1 MDNYRAH
8 ILLCYGG
15 ACLSS
20 GADKVKEAL
29 ETELG
34 RAGLH
39 NEIDIIATGCMGT
52 CELGPVMVVYPEGIF
67 YQRVLPE
74 DVPEIVQE
82 HLLKGRIVKRLLYKK
97 PEKEELIAM
106 FNDIDFFKLQKKIA
120 LRNCGNINPLDIE
133 EYIAADG
140 YMALGKALTEMKPEE
155 VIEFIKES
163 GLRGRGGAGFPTGL
177 KWQFTA
183 AAPGSQKYVLCNA
196 DEGDPGAFMD
206 RSLLEGD
213 PHSIIEAMMIC
224 GYAIGADQGYVY
236 VRAEY
241 PLAIERLSQAIKDAQ
256 NNQLLGN
263 NILGTDFNFNL
274 EIRMGA
280 GAFVCGEETALIHSI
295 EGKRGEPRPKP
306 PFPAQKG
313 LFDCPTV
320 LNNVETYANVPY
332 IILNGPKEFAS
343 LGTEK
348 SKGTKVFALA
358 GDINN
363 TGLIEVPMGI
373 PLGTIIYDIGGG
385 IPNNKKLKAVQIGG
399 PSGGCIP
406 VEHLNVKVDY
416 ESLKELGAIMGSGG
430 LIVMDED
437 TCMVD
442 IARYFMEFI
451 QEESCGKCTPCRE
464 GTRIMFNIL
473 TRICQGKGTMEDLDN
488 LEQLAYEIKDTA
500 LCGLGQTAPNPILS
514 TLKYFREEYIEHIQD
529 KKCRAGVCAD
539 LVYAPCSNSC
549 PASVDVP
556 AYLAYTKIG
565 QYERAL
571 KAHMKTN
578 PFPAVCGRVCPAFC
592 ESRCRRRDIDEAI
605 NIRAVKRF
613 MADEVKKY
621 QPSYPDKKESNGKKV
636 AVIGAGPSGLSCAYF
651 LTMIGYE
658 VVVFEALPEPGGML
672 TYAIPEYRLPKE
684 IVRKE
689 IEELIRYGIKVKTNT
704 SIGKDVTIEQLRK
717 EGYQAFYLA
726 AGAWD
731 CVVPPINGLENDK
744 VMSGLDFLFK
754 VNSGEKINVGDEV
767 VVIGG
772 GNTAIDAARTA
783 KRLGANVSIIY
794 RRTRSEMP
802 ADIEEIEQAEIEGVN
817 VFVLQNIKSVS
828 ENNGRLKVEMVKMRL
843 GEFDSSGRR
852 RPIEIAATPFLK
864 EIDTLIL
871 ALGQKTKI
879 KEIVEAESITLNRN
893 DTVKY
898 VSANGKTSVKDIFAG
913 GDVVS
918 GPATVVEAI
927 GAAQNAAEEIDSYL
941 TGKKEEEYYP
951 WRVKDPIEVSFN
963 PEDEP
968 VSWGRESH
976 HLIPLDKRKGNTEVE
991 NTWESSIAQR
1001 ESERCLRCEYKE
1013 EEEGL

>member
-20 GADKVKEAL
+20 GSDKVKVIL
-29 ETELG
+29 ESELEQ
-34 RAGLH
+34 AELH
-39 NEIDIIATGCMGT
+39 HEIDIITTGCMGT
-52 CELGPVMVVYPEGIF
+52 CELGPVMVIYPEGIF
-67 YQRVLPE
+67 YQKVKPE

-82 HLLKGRIVKRLLYKK
+82 HLLKGRVVKRLLYKK
-97 PEKEELIAM
+97 PEKEQLVAM

-120 LRNCGNINPLDIE
+120 LRNCGNIDPLNIE

-140 YMALGKALTEMKPEE
+140 YLALGKVLTEMKPEE
-155 VIEFIKES
+155 VIDIVKKS

-183 AAPGSQKYVLCNA
+183 AATGSQKYVLCNA

-206 RSLLEGD
+206 RSILEGD
-213 PHSIIEAMMIC
+213 PHSVIEAMMIC

-241 PLAIERLSQAIKDAQ
+241 PLAVERLSQAIEDAKK
-256 NNQLLGN
+256 NGLLGK
-263 NILGTDFNFNL
+263 NILSTNFNFNL

-320 LNNVETYANVPY
+320 LNNVETFANIPY
-332 IILNGPKEFAS
+332 IILNGPAEFAS

-406 VEHLNVKVDY
+406 IEHLNTKVDY

-464 GTRIMFNIL
+464 GTRIMLNIL
-473 TRICQGKGTMEDLDN
+473 TKICQGQGTMEDIDR
-488 LEQLAYEIKDTA
+488 LEQLAYDIKDTA

-514 TLKYFREEYIEHIQD
+514 TLRYFRDEYIEHIRD

-539 LVYAPCSNSC
+539 LIYAPCSNSC

-556 AYLAYTKIG
+556 AYLAYTKVG
-565 QYERAL
+565 QYQRAL
-571 KAHMKTN
+571 KAHLKTN

-592 ESRCRRRDIDEAI
+592 ESRCRRRDIDAAV

-613 MADEVKKY
+613 MADQVENYKDA
-621 QPSYPDKKESNGKKV
+621 YPDKKEFNGIRV

-651 LTMIGYE
+651 LTMLGYE
-658 VVVFEALPEPGGML
+658 VTVFEALPKPGGML
-672 TYAIPEYRLPKE
+672 TYAIPEYRLPRTIVNKE
-684 IVRKE
+684 IT
-689 IEELIRYGIKVKTNT
+689 ELIKYGIKIKTNT
-704 SIGKDVTIEQLRK
+704 KVGTDITINQLRQ
-717 EGYQAFYLA
+717 EGFQAFYLA

-731 CVVPPINGLENDK
+731 SVIPPIEGLGSSK
-744 VMSGLDFLFK
+744 VMSGLDFLYR
-754 VNSGEKINVGDEV
+754 VNNGDEIRVGKEV
-767 VVIGG
+767 VVVGG

-783 KRLGANVSIIY
+783 LRLGAKVSLVY

-802 ADIEEIEQAEIEGVN
+802 ADMEEIRQAEEEGVTICE
-817 VFVLQNIKSVS
+817 LQNIKSVS
-828 ENNGRLKVEMVKMRL
+828 ENNGKLDVEMVRMRL
-843 GEFDSSGRR
+843 GEFDRTGRR
-852 RPIEIAATPFLK
+852 RPDEIPSSSFLVK
-864 EIDTLIL
+864 IDALIL
-871 ALGQKTKI
+871 ALGQKPKI
-879 KEIVEAESITLNRN
+879 EEMVNSESLLLNPDKTIKSDSNKGR
-893 DTVKY
+893 
-898 VSANGKTSVKDIFAG
+898 TSVRDVFAG
-913 GDVVS
+913 GDVVL

-927 GAAQNAAEEIDSYL
+927 GSAQSAAEEIDCYL
-941 TGKKEEEYYP
+941 TGKKEEQYYP
-951 WRVKDPIEVSFN
+951 WRVKDPIEVPFD
-963 PEDEP
+963 PEAEP
-968 VSWGRESH
+968 VSWGREEH
-976 HLIPLDKRKGNTEVE
+976 YLIPVKERKGKVEVE
-991 NTWESSIAQR
+991 VTWNGKVAQK
-1001 ESERCLRCEYKE
+1001 ESERCLRCEFK

>member
-1 MDNYRAH
+1 MDNFRAH

-34 RAGLH
+34 KAGLH
-39 NEIDIIATGCMGT
+39 NEIDIITTGCMGT

-67 YQRVLPE
+67 YQKVLPE
-74 DVPEIVQE
+74 DVAEIVQE
-82 HLLKGRIVKRLLYKK
+82 HLLKGRVVKRLLYKK

-140 YMALGKALTEMKPEE
+140 YMALGKVLTEMKPEE
-155 VIEFIKES
+155 VIEAVKES

-183 AAPGSQKYVLCNA
+183 AASGSQKYVLCNA

-206 RSLLEGD
+206 RSILEGD

-241 PLAIERLSQAIKDAQ
+241 PLAIERLSQAIKDAKE
-256 NNQLLGN
+256 NQLLGN

-332 IILNGPKEFAS
+332 IILNGPQEFAS

-442 IARYFMEFI
+442 LARYFMEFI

-464 GTRIMFNIL
+464 GTRIMLNIL

-514 TLKYFREEYIEHIQD
+514 TLKYFRDEYIEHIRD

-571 KAHMKTN
+571 TAHMKTN

-592 ESRCRRRDIDEAI
+592 ETRCRRRDIDSAI

-613 MADEVKKY
+613 MADEVNKY
-621 QPSYPDKKESNGKKV
+621 QPTYPDKKESNGKKV

-651 LTMIGYE
+651 LTMIGYK
-658 VVVFEALPEPGGML
+658 VTVFEALPEPGGML
-672 TYAIPEYRLPKE
+672 RYAIPEYRLPKT
-684 IVRKE
+684 IVQKE
-689 IEELIRYGIKVKTNT
+689 INALVNYGIEIKTNKR
-704 SIGKDVTIEQLRK
+704 IGTDITVEQLRK
-717 EGYQAFYLA
+717 QGYNAFYLG

-731 CVVPPINGLENDK
+731 CVIPPIDGLENKK
-744 VMSGLDFLFK
+744 VMSGLDFLYK
-754 VNSGEKINVGDEV
+754 VNNGEKIEVGDEV

-802 ADIEEIEQAEIEGVN
+802 ADIEEIEQAEIEGIN
-817 VFVLQNIKSVS
+817 IFVLQNIKSVS
-828 ENNGRLKVEMVKMRL
+828 EKDGKLQVEMVKMRL

-852 RPIEIAATPFLK
+852 KPIEIQSSSFSK
-864 EIDTLIL
+864 EVDTLIL

-879 KEIVEAESITLNRN
+879 KEIADAESIALNRN
-893 DTVKY
+893 ATVK
-898 VSANGKTSVKDIFAG
+898 SDSDNGQTSVEDIFAG

-927 GAAQNAAEEIDSYL
+927 GAAQRAAEEIDSYL
-941 TGKKEEEYYP
+941 TGIKEKTFYP
-951 WRVKDPIEVSFN
+951 WRVKDPIDVPFD
-963 PEDEP
+963 PEAEP
-968 VSWGRESH
+968 VGWNREEH
-976 HLIPLDKRKGNTEVE
+976 HLVSVDERKGNQEVE
-991 NTWESSIAQR
+991 LTWDSSVAR
-1001 ESERCLRCEYKE
+1001 KESERCLRCEFKE
-1013 EEEGL
+1013 E

>member
-1 MDNYRAH
+1 LIMDNFRAH

-34 RAGLH
+34 KAGLH
-39 NEIDIIATGCMGT
+39 NEIDIITTGCMGT

-67 YQRVLPE
+67 YQKVLPE
-74 DVPEIVQE
+74 DVAEIVQE
-82 HLLKGRIVKRLLYKK
+82 HLLKGRVVKRLLYKK

-140 YMALGKALTEMKPEE
+140 YMALGKVLTEMKPEE
-155 VIEFIKES
+155 VIEAVKES

-183 AAPGSQKYVLCNA
+183 AASGSQKYVLCNA

-206 RSLLEGD
+206 RSILEGD

-241 PLAIERLSQAIKDAQ
+241 PLAIERLSQAIKDAKE
-256 NNQLLGN
+256 NQLLGN

-332 IILNGPKEFAS
+332 IILNGPQEFAS

-442 IARYFMEFI
+442 LARYFMEFI

-464 GTRIMFNIL
+464 GTRIMLNIL

-514 TLKYFREEYIEHIQD
+514 TLKYFRDEYIEHIRD

-571 KAHMKTN
+571 TAHMKTN

-592 ESRCRRRDIDEAI
+592 ETRCRRRDIDSAI

-613 MADEVKKY
+613 MADEVNKY
-621 QPSYPDKKESNGKKV
+621 QPTYPDKKESNGKKV

-651 LTMIGYE
+651 LTMIGYK
-658 VVVFEALPEPGGML
+658 VTVFEALPEPGGML
-672 TYAIPEYRLPKE
+672 RYAIPEYRLPKT
-684 IVRKE
+684 IVQKE
-689 IEELIRYGIKVKTNT
+689 INALVNYGIEIKTNKR
-704 SIGKDVTIEQLRK
+704 IGTDITVEQLRK
-717 EGYQAFYLA
+717 QGYNAFYLG

-731 CVVPPINGLENDK
+731 CVIPPIDGLENKK
-744 VMSGLDFLFK
+744 VMSGLDFLYK
-754 VNSGEKINVGDEV
+754 VNNGEKIEVGDEV

-802 ADIEEIEQAEIEGVN
+802 ADIEEIEQAEIEGIN
-817 VFVLQNIKSVS
+817 IFVLQNIKSVS
-828 ENNGRLKVEMVKMRL
+828 EKDGKLQVEMVKMRL

-852 RPIEIAATPFLK
+852 KPIEIQSSSFSK
-864 EIDTLIL
+864 EVDTLIL

-879 KEIVEAESITLNRN
+879 KEIADAESIALNRN
-893 DTVKY
+893 ATVK
-898 VSANGKTSVKDIFAG
+898 SDSDNGQTSVEDIFAG

-927 GAAQNAAEEIDSYL
+927 GAAQRAAEEIDSYL
-941 TGKKEEEYYP
+941 TGIKEKTFYP
-951 WRVKDPIEVSFN
+951 WRVKDPIDVPFD
-963 PEDEP
+963 PEAEP
-968 VSWGRESH
+968 VGWNREEH
-976 HLIPLDKRKGNTEVE
+976 HLVSVDERKGNQEVE
-991 NTWESSIAQR
+991 LTWDSSVAR
-1001 ESERCLRCEYKE
+1001 KESERCLRCEFKE
-1013 EEEGL
+1013 E

>member
-1 MDNYRAH
+1 V
-8 ILLCYGG
+8 LW
-15 ACLSS
+15 
-20 GADKVKEAL
+20 
-29 ETELG
+29 TELG